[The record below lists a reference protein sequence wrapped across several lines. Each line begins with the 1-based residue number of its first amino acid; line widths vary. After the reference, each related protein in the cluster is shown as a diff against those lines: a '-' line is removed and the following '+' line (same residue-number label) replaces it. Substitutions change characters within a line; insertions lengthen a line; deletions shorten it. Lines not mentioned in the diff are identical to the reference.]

1 MFYDGGPY
9 HIETSLLIYRT
20 NKWTGFY
27 MVGTSVM
34 KDLKLAIKMQLLL
47 CFYYTV
53 EKAQLR

>member
-27 MVGTSVM
+27 TVGTSVM
-34 KDLKLAIKMQLLL
+34 KDLKLAIKMQQLF

>member
-1 MFYDGGPY
+1 MFYHGGPY

-47 CFYYTV
+47 CFYYT